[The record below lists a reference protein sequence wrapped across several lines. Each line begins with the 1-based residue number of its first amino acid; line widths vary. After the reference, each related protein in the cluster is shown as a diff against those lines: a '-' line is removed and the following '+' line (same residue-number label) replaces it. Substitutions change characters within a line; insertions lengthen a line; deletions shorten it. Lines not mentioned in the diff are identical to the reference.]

1 VRKKILAAMLG
12 GSMLL
17 GTVGL
22 TASPA
27 SAQTTNTDLQA
38 LITQLQTQFPQLQQ
52 LLSRLQG
59 VKLPTLS
66 ETQINRLVAR
76 VNLAATRNVSLADVK
91 SQLCAN
97 QSTILA
103 RVPAKYQAKA
113 SQAIARVCSR

>member
-27 SAQTTNTDLQA
+27 SAQSATDLQSA
-38 LITQLQTQFPQLQQ
+38 ITQLQAQFPQLQQ

-59 VKLPTLS
+59 VKLPKLS
-66 ETQINRLVAR
+66 EAQINRLVSR

-91 SQLCAN
+91 AQLCAN

-113 SQAIARVCSR
+113 TQAIARTCSR